1 MREGK
6 NIKNNLAYYL
16 VDLTNLACALSVIW
30 EMRENESH
38 IDSKTQA
45 AINFISRELYE
56 RNESLMNF
64 LEDEDL
70 TEFVSDR
77 DIYDLLA
84 EQKRESVKN
93 KG

>member
-1 MREGK
+1 MREEK

-16 VDLTNLACALSVIW
+16 VDLTNLASALSVIW
-30 EMRENESH
+30 EHRGNERYV
-38 IDSKTQA
+38 DDKTLG
-45 AINFISRELYE
+45 AINFISREIYE
-56 RNESLMNF
+56 RNESLMSF
-64 LEDEDL
+64 LENENL
-70 TEFVSDR
+70 TEFMSDR